1 MNAEAAVI
9 VKDVSKAFKLD
20 NGNRFQ
26 AIEGVNFNCNSKEN
40 VCLLGP
46 TGCGKSTILKLISGL
61 RKPTTGEIIVE
72 NRKVDGIH
80 AGVCLLFQE
89 NTLFPWKTALQNVMF
104 PLDKKKAG
112 KKEKREIA
120 KYFLDYVGLGDFL
133 NAYPYE
139 LSGGMR
145 QRVCIAQV
153 LALDVNIIMMDEPF
167 SSLDDYT
174 REILEEEVQII
185 WVNENKTAL
194 FVTHNI
200 ETAVFMADRIL
211 LMNVRPGRIIKEI
224 PVRLQKPRERTD
236 PDFIRLCAQIRKNI
250 YELVID
256 NFDVKQASPEA
267 PLCKKIRK
275 RSNVSCCC
283 ISRPLKTGGKMDDEF
298 NRFLK

>member
-1 MNAEAAVI
+1 MNAESAVI
-9 VKDVSKAFKLD
+9 VKNVSKAFKLD

-26 AIEGVNFNCNSKEN
+26 AIKGVNFHCNLRES

-61 RKPTTGEIIVE
+61 RKPTTGEIVVE

-89 NTLFPWKTALQNVMF
+89 NTLFPWKTALQNVLF
-104 PLDKKKAG
+104 PLVKKRAG

-120 KYFLDYVGLGDFL
+120 KYYLNYVGLGEFL

-145 QRVCIAQV
+145 QRVSIAQV
-153 LALDVNIIMMDEPF
+153 LALNVNIIMMDEPF

-174 REILEEEVQII
+174 REILEEDVQII

-211 LMNVRPGRIIKEI
+211 MMDIRPGRIVKEI
-224 PVRLQKPRERTD
+224 PVRLQKPRERAD
-236 PDFIRLCAQIRKNI
+236 SEFIRLCARVRKI
-250 YELVID
+250 FHELVID
-256 NFDVKQASPEA
+256 NSDTKQASSEA
-267 PLCKKIRK
+267 PLCKNIRK
-275 RSNVSCCC
+275 RPNISCCC
-283 ISRPLKTGGKMDDEF
+283 LSEPLKPGRKL
-298 NRFLK
+298 NS